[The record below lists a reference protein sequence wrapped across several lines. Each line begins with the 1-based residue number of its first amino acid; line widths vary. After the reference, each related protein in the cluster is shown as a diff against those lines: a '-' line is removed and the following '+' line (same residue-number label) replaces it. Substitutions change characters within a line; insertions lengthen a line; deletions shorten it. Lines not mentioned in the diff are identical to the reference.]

1 MVKKNVKVGTGV
13 TAYDKEDGAT
23 VLIVLNNAI
32 DMASQSMAIWSSNQ
46 MRHRGVDV
54 WDVHHKF
61 TVGDRK
67 DCFGLRSVIMN
78 YLLQRTMV

>member
-32 DMASQSMAIWSSNQ
+32 DMASQSMAI
-46 MRHRGVDV
+46 
-54 WDVHHKF
+54 
-61 TVGDRK
+61 
-67 DCFGLRSVIMN
+67 
-78 YLLQRTMV
+78 